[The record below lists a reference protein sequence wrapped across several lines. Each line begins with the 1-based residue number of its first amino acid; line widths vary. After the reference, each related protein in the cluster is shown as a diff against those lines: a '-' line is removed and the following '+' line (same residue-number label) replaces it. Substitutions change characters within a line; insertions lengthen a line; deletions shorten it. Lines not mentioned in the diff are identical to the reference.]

1 MRIILRRRSERGYAV
16 VMMIALISLLLVVMM
31 ANTQYVRHLG
41 RELNRLEDRQKQ
53 HWKNVKVSTNLT
65 ADVSGK

>member
-1 MRIILRRRSERGYAV
+1 MKIVLRRNSERGYAV
-16 VMMIALISLLLVVMM
+16 VMMIGLITLLLVVMA

-41 RELNRLEDRQKQ
+41 RELNHLEDRQKQ
-53 HWKNVKVSTNLT
+53 HWENIKVSTNLV